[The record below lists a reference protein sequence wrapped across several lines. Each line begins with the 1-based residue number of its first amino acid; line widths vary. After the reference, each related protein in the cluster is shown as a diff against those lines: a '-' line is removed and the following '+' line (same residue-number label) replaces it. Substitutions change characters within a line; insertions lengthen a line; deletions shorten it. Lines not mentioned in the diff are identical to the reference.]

1 MDWLRALFT
10 DTNAVAHIILVYALV
25 VALGTLLG
33 RIKVAGISLGVTFV
47 LFVGLAAGHF
57 GLTVPEP
64 VLFFIRDFGLTL
76 FIFFVGLQVGPSFFS
91 SFKSGGLVLNL
102 LTVMIVLLG
111 IVVTVALWF
120 LLKDWVSLPQMLG
133 VHYGAVTNT
142 PGLGATQEALDLLHY
157 EGENIAV
164 AYACAYPLGVVGA
177 IFSAVLLRKIF
188 SIDLAEED
196 KHWETEEK
204 EHNREPIFFHVEVT
218 NPAVAGKTL
227 GAIREFTGRSFICS
241 RILSKGELSSPTAE
255 TVVQEGDVLRI
266 VAAPEDRLPVTAFF
280 GGEKQGVD
288 LATEKSPL
296 ATRTIL
302 ITREKFNGMTL
313 KALALNQMDGV
324 NITRVFRAGM
334 TLFPYSNLHLQVGDQ
349 VYCVGPEPALQRL
362 ETLLGNK
369 MKKLYHPNIFTIFV
383 GLACLGEHSDCGAR
397 YARALEA
404 RSCGRAAHR
413 RDSSRTLR
421 ELRPARHLHD
431 AVGEPHDARNRDFA
445 LSGERR
451 PRRGRELRRRHHAGE
466 RASLRAPRAFRH
478 AHSAH
483 RRGDR
488 RKKGLQNQLP
498 QHRGPHGGRND
509 RSSCAR
515 LRGDLV
521 GEKFL
526 VGCVFD
532 RLSSGDVPSHPHGAA
547 PSGAS
552 LGLCFLKKTPH
563 RQEKKASGR
572 RVRRLF
578 RRNSGKPRT
587 GAGGRLGLEWST
599 EHK

>member
-218 NPAVAGKTL
+218 NPAVAGKSL

-383 GLACLGEHSDCGAR
+383 GLAFGIVLGSIPIAVPGMPAPLKLGLAGGPLIVAILLGRFGNFAR
-397 YARALEA
+397 LVTYTTQSASLMM
-404 RSCGRAAHR
+404 
-413 RDSSRTLR
+413 R
-421 ELRPARHLHD
+421 EIGISLFLAS
-431 AVGEPHDARNRDFA
+431 VGLA
-445 LSGERR
+445 
-451 PRRGRELRRRHHAGE
+451 AGE
-466 RASLRAPRAFRH
+466 SFVAAITQ
-478 AHSAH
+478 
-483 RRGDR
+483 GN
-488 RKKGLQNQLP
+488 GLLYV
-498 QHRGPHGGRND
+498 
-509 RSSCAR
+509 
-515 LRGDLV
+515 L
-521 GEKFL
+521 
-526 VGCVFD
+526 
-532 RLSSGDVPSHPHGAA
+532 
-547 PSGAS
+547 
-552 LGLCFLKKTPH
+552 LGLFVTLIPLIVVGIVARKVYRINYHSIVGLMAGATTDPPALAYAATLS
-563 RQEKKASGR
+563 EK
-572 RVRRLF
+572 
-578 RRNSGKPRT
+578 NSSSVAYSPVYPLAMLLRILT
-587 GAGGRLGLEWST
+587 GQLLLVLLWGFIS
-599 EHK
+599 

>member
-362 ETLLGNK
+362 EMLLGNK

-383 GLACLGEHSDCGAR
+383 GLAFGIVLGSIPIAVPGMPAPLKLGLAGGPLIVAILLGRFGNFAR
-397 YARALEA
+397 LVTYTTQSASLMM
-404 RSCGRAAHR
+404 
-413 RDSSRTLR
+413 R
-421 ELRPARHLHD
+421 EIGISLFLAS
-431 AVGEPHDARNRDFA
+431 VGLA
-445 LSGERR
+445 
-451 PRRGRELRRRHHAGE
+451 AGE
-466 RASLRAPRAFRH
+466 SFVAAITQ
-478 AHSAH
+478 
-483 RRGDR
+483 GN
-488 RKKGLQNQLP
+488 GLLYV
-498 QHRGPHGGRND
+498 
-509 RSSCAR
+509 
-515 LRGDLV
+515 L
-521 GEKFL
+521 
-526 VGCVFD
+526 
-532 RLSSGDVPSHPHGAA
+532 
-547 PSGAS
+547 
-552 LGLCFLKKTPH
+552 LGLFVTLIPLIVVGIVARKVYRINYHSIVGLMAGATTDPPALAYAATLSEKNSSSVAYSTVYPLAMFL
-563 RQEKKASGR
+563 RI
-572 RVRRLF
+572 L
-578 RRNSGKPRT
+578 T
-587 GAGGRLGLEWST
+587 GQLLLVLLWGFVA
-599 EHK
+599 

>member
-241 RILSKGELSSPTAE
+241 RILSKGELTSPTAE

-383 GLACLGEHSDCGAR
+383 GLAFGIVLGSIPIAVPGMPAPLKLGLAGGPLIVAILLGRFGNFAR
-397 YARALEA
+397 LVTYTTQSASLMM
-404 RSCGRAAHR
+404 
-413 RDSSRTLR
+413 R
-421 ELRPARHLHD
+421 EIGISLFLAS
-431 AVGEPHDARNRDFA
+431 VGLA
-445 LSGERR
+445 
-451 PRRGRELRRRHHAGE
+451 AGE
-466 RASLRAPRAFRH
+466 SFVAAITQ
-478 AHSAH
+478 
-483 RRGDR
+483 GN
-488 RKKGLQNQLP
+488 GLLYV
-498 QHRGPHGGRND
+498 
-509 RSSCAR
+509 
-515 LRGDLV
+515 L
-521 GEKFL
+521 
-526 VGCVFD
+526 
-532 RLSSGDVPSHPHGAA
+532 
-547 PSGAS
+547 
-552 LGLCFLKKTPH
+552 LGLFVTLIPLIVVGIVARKVYRINYHSIVGLMAGATTDPPALAYAATLSEKNSSSVAYSTVYPLAMFL
-563 RQEKKASGR
+563 RI
-572 RVRRLF
+572 L
-578 RRNSGKPRT
+578 T
-587 GAGGRLGLEWST
+587 GQLLLVLLWGFVS
-599 EHK
+599 

>member
-33 RIKVAGISLGVTFV
+33 RLKVAGISLGVTFV

-362 ETLLGNK
+362 EMLLGNK

-383 GLACLGEHSDCGAR
+383 GLAFGIVLGSIPIAVPGMPAPLKLGLAGGPLIVAILLGRFGNFAR
-397 YARALEA
+397 LVTYTTQSASLMM
-404 RSCGRAAHR
+404 
-413 RDSSRTLR
+413 R
-421 ELRPARHLHD
+421 EIGISLFLAS
-431 AVGEPHDARNRDFA
+431 VGLA
-445 LSGERR
+445 
-451 PRRGRELRRRHHAGE
+451 AGE
-466 RASLRAPRAFRH
+466 SFVAAITQ
-478 AHSAH
+478 
-483 RRGDR
+483 GN
-488 RKKGLQNQLP
+488 GLLYV
-498 QHRGPHGGRND
+498 
-509 RSSCAR
+509 
-515 LRGDLV
+515 L
-521 GEKFL
+521 
-526 VGCVFD
+526 
-532 RLSSGDVPSHPHGAA
+532 
-547 PSGAS
+547 
-552 LGLCFLKKTPH
+552 LGLFVTLIPLIVVGIVARKVYRINYHSIVGLMAGATTDPPALAYAATLSEKNSSSVAYSTVYPLAMFL
-563 RQEKKASGR
+563 RI
-572 RVRRLF
+572 L
-578 RRNSGKPRT
+578 T
-587 GAGGRLGLEWST
+587 GQLLLVLLWGFVS
-599 EHK
+599 

>member
-280 GGEKQGVD
+280 GGEKLGVD

-383 GLACLGEHSDCGAR
+383 GLAFGIVLGSIPIAVPGMPAPLKLGLAGGPLIVAILLGRFGNFAR
-397 YARALEA
+397 LVTYTTQSASLMM
-404 RSCGRAAHR
+404 
-413 RDSSRTLR
+413 R
-421 ELRPARHLHD
+421 EIGISLFLAS
-431 AVGEPHDARNRDFA
+431 VGLA
-445 LSGERR
+445 
-451 PRRGRELRRRHHAGE
+451 AGE
-466 RASLRAPRAFRH
+466 SFVAAITQ
-478 AHSAH
+478 
-483 RRGDR
+483 GN
-488 RKKGLQNQLP
+488 GLLYV
-498 QHRGPHGGRND
+498 
-509 RSSCAR
+509 A
-515 LRGDLV
+515 
-521 GEKFL
+521 
-526 VGCVFD
+526 
-532 RLSSGDVPSHPHGAA
+532 
-547 PSGAS
+547 
-552 LGLCFLKKTPH
+552 LGLFVTLIPLIVVGVVARKVYRINYHSIVGLMAGATTDPPALAYAATLSEKNSSSVAYSTVYPLAMFL
-563 RQEKKASGR
+563 RI
-572 RVRRLF
+572 L
-578 RRNSGKPRT
+578 T
-587 GAGGRLGLEWST
+587 GQLLLVLLWGFIS
-599 EHK
+599 

>member
-33 RIKVAGISLGVTFV
+33 RIKVAGVSLGVTFV

-91 SFKSGGLVLNL
+91 SFKSGGFVLNL

-383 GLACLGEHSDCGAR
+383 GLAFGIVLGSIPIAVPGMPAPLKLGLAGGPLIVAILLGRFGNFAR
-397 YARALEA
+397 LVTYTTQSASLMM
-404 RSCGRAAHR
+404 
-413 RDSSRTLR
+413 R
-421 ELRPARHLHD
+421 EIGISLFLAS
-431 AVGEPHDARNRDFA
+431 VGLA
-445 LSGERR
+445 
-451 PRRGRELRRRHHAGE
+451 AGE
-466 RASLRAPRAFRH
+466 SFVAAITQ
-478 AHSAH
+478 
-483 RRGDR
+483 GN
-488 RKKGLQNQLP
+488 GLLYV
-498 QHRGPHGGRND
+498 
-509 RSSCAR
+509 
-515 LRGDLV
+515 L
-521 GEKFL
+521 
-526 VGCVFD
+526 
-532 RLSSGDVPSHPHGAA
+532 
-547 PSGAS
+547 
-552 LGLCFLKKTPH
+552 LGLFVTLIPLIVVGIVARKVYRINYHSIVGLMAGATTDPPALAYAATLSEKNSSSVAYSTVYPLAMFL
-563 RQEKKASGR
+563 RI
-572 RVRRLF
+572 L
-578 RRNSGKPRT
+578 T
-587 GAGGRLGLEWST
+587 GQLLLVLLWGFIS
-599 EHK
+599 

>member
-133 VHYGAVTNT
+133 IHYGAVTNT

-288 LATEKSPL
+288 LVTEKSPL

-383 GLACLGEHSDCGAR
+383 GLAFGIVLGSIPIAVPGMPAPLKLGLAGGPLIVAILLGRFGNFAR
-397 YARALEA
+397 LVTYTTQSASLMM
-404 RSCGRAAHR
+404 
-413 RDSSRTLR
+413 R
-421 ELRPARHLHD
+421 EIGISLFLAS
-431 AVGEPHDARNRDFA
+431 VGLA
-445 LSGERR
+445 
-451 PRRGRELRRRHHAGE
+451 AGE
-466 RASLRAPRAFRH
+466 SFVAAITQ
-478 AHSAH
+478 
-483 RRGDR
+483 GN
-488 RKKGLQNQLP
+488 GLLYV
-498 QHRGPHGGRND
+498 
-509 RSSCAR
+509 
-515 LRGDLV
+515 L
-521 GEKFL
+521 
-526 VGCVFD
+526 
-532 RLSSGDVPSHPHGAA
+532 
-547 PSGAS
+547 
-552 LGLCFLKKTPH
+552 LGLFVTLIPLIVVGIVARKVYRINYHSIVGLMAGATTDPPALAYAATLSEKNSSSVAYSTVYPLAMFL
-563 RQEKKASGR
+563 RI
-572 RVRRLF
+572 L
-578 RRNSGKPRT
+578 T
-587 GAGGRLGLEWST
+587 GQLLLVLLWGFVS
-599 EHK
+599 

>member
-313 KALALNQMDGV
+313 KGLALNQMDGV

-383 GLACLGEHSDCGAR
+383 GLALGIVLGSIPIAVPGMPAPLKLGLAGGPLIVAILLGRFGNFAR
-397 YARALEA
+397 LVTYTTQSASLMM
-404 RSCGRAAHR
+404 
-413 RDSSRTLR
+413 R
-421 ELRPARHLHD
+421 EIGISLFLAS
-431 AVGEPHDARNRDFA
+431 VGLA
-445 LSGERR
+445 
-451 PRRGRELRRRHHAGE
+451 AGE
-466 RASLRAPRAFRH
+466 SFVAAITQ
-478 AHSAH
+478 
-483 RRGDR
+483 GN
-488 RKKGLQNQLP
+488 GLLYV
-498 QHRGPHGGRND
+498 
-509 RSSCAR
+509 
-515 LRGDLV
+515 L
-521 GEKFL
+521 
-526 VGCVFD
+526 
-532 RLSSGDVPSHPHGAA
+532 
-547 PSGAS
+547 
-552 LGLCFLKKTPH
+552 LGLFVTLIPLIVVGIVARKVYRINYHSIVGLMAGATTDPPALAYAATLSEKNSSSVAYSTVYPLAMFL
-563 RQEKKASGR
+563 RI
-572 RVRRLF
+572 L
-578 RRNSGKPRT
+578 T
-587 GAGGRLGLEWST
+587 GQLLLVLLWGFIS
-599 EHK
+599 

>member
-241 RILSKGELSSPTAE
+241 RILSKGKLSSPTAE

-383 GLACLGEHSDCGAR
+383 GLAFGIVLGSIPIAVPGMPAPLKLGLAGGPLIVAILLGRFGNFAR
-397 YARALEA
+397 LVTYTTQSASLMM
-404 RSCGRAAHR
+404 
-413 RDSSRTLR
+413 RDIGISLFLAS
-421 ELRPARHLHD
+421 
-431 AVGEPHDARNRDFA
+431 VGLA
-445 LSGERR
+445 
-451 PRRGRELRRRHHAGE
+451 AGE
-466 RASLRAPRAFRH
+466 SFVAAITQ
-478 AHSAH
+478 
-483 RRGDR
+483 GN
-488 RKKGLQNQLP
+488 GLLYV
-498 QHRGPHGGRND
+498 
-509 RSSCAR
+509 
-515 LRGDLV
+515 L
-521 GEKFL
+521 
-526 VGCVFD
+526 
-532 RLSSGDVPSHPHGAA
+532 
-547 PSGAS
+547 
-552 LGLCFLKKTPH
+552 LGLFVTLIPLIVVGIVARKVYRINYHSIVGLMAGATTDPPALAYAATLSEKNSSSVAYSTVYPLAMFL
-563 RQEKKASGR
+563 RI
-572 RVRRLF
+572 L
-578 RRNSGKPRT
+578 T
-587 GAGGRLGLEWST
+587 GQLLLVLLWGFIS
-599 EHK
+599 

>member
-241 RILSKGELSSPTAE
+241 RILSKGKLSSPTAE

-383 GLACLGEHSDCGAR
+383 GLAFGIVLGSIPIAVSGMPAPLKLGLAGGPLIVAILLGRFGNFAR
-397 YARALEA
+397 LVTYTTQSASLMM
-404 RSCGRAAHR
+404 
-413 RDSSRTLR
+413 R
-421 ELRPARHLHD
+421 EIGISLFLAS
-431 AVGEPHDARNRDFA
+431 VGLA
-445 LSGERR
+445 
-451 PRRGRELRRRHHAGE
+451 AGE
-466 RASLRAPRAFRH
+466 SFVAAITQ
-478 AHSAH
+478 
-483 RRGDR
+483 GN
-488 RKKGLQNQLP
+488 GLLYV
-498 QHRGPHGGRND
+498 
-509 RSSCAR
+509 
-515 LRGDLV
+515 L
-521 GEKFL
+521 
-526 VGCVFD
+526 
-532 RLSSGDVPSHPHGAA
+532 
-547 PSGAS
+547 
-552 LGLCFLKKTPH
+552 LGLFVTLIPLIVVGIVARKVYRINYHSIVGLMAGATTDPPALAYAATLSEKNSSSVAYSTVYPLAMFL
-563 RQEKKASGR
+563 RI
-572 RVRRLF
+572 L
-578 RRNSGKPRT
+578 T
-587 GAGGRLGLEWST
+587 GQLLLVLLWGFIS
-599 EHK
+599 

>member
-383 GLACLGEHSDCGAR
+383 GLAFGIVLGSIPIAVPGMPAPLKLGLAGGPLIVAILLGRFGNFAR
-397 YARALEA
+397 LV
-404 RSCGRAAHR
+404 
-413 RDSSRTLR
+413 
-421 ELRPARHLHD
+421 D

-509 RSSCAR
+509 RSSR
-515 LRGDLV
+515 LGLRGDLV
-521 GEKFL
+521 GEEFL

-552 LGLCFLKKTPH
+552 LGLCCLKKTPH
-563 RQEKKASGR
+563 RQEKR
-572 RVRRLF
+572 RRAAGF
-578 RRNSGKPRT
+578 
-587 GAGGRLGLEWST
+587 GAFFDETRENRGLAREGAWD
-599 EHK
+599 

>member
-33 RIKVAGISLGVTFV
+33 RLKVAGISLGVTFV

-227 GAIREFTGRSFICS
+227 GAIREFTGRSFISS

-383 GLACLGEHSDCGAR
+383 GLAFGIVLGSIPIAVPGMPAPLKLGLAGGPLIVAILLGRFGNFAR
-397 YARALEA
+397 LVTYTTQSASLMM
-404 RSCGRAAHR
+404 
-413 RDSSRTLR
+413 R
-421 ELRPARHLHD
+421 EIGISLFLAS
-431 AVGEPHDARNRDFA
+431 VGLA
-445 LSGERR
+445 
-451 PRRGRELRRRHHAGE
+451 AGE
-466 RASLRAPRAFRH
+466 SFVAAITQ
-478 AHSAH
+478 
-483 RRGDR
+483 GN
-488 RKKGLQNQLP
+488 GLLYV
-498 QHRGPHGGRND
+498 
-509 RSSCAR
+509 A
-515 LRGDLV
+515 
-521 GEKFL
+521 
-526 VGCVFD
+526 
-532 RLSSGDVPSHPHGAA
+532 
-547 PSGAS
+547 
-552 LGLCFLKKTPH
+552 LGLFVTLIPLIVVGIVARKVYRINYHSIVGLMAGATTDPPALAYAATLSEKNSSSVAYSTVYPLAMFL
-563 RQEKKASGR
+563 RI
-572 RVRRLF
+572 L
-578 RRNSGKPRT
+578 T
-587 GAGGRLGLEWST
+587 GQLLLVLLWGFIS
-599 EHK
+599 

>member
-111 IVVTVALWF
+111 IVVTVVLWF

-177 IFSAVLLRKIF
+177 IFCAVLLRKVF

-241 RILSKGELSSPTAE
+241 RILSKGELTSPTAE
-255 TVVQEGDVLRI
+255 TVVKEGDVLRI
-266 VAAPEDRLPVTAFF
+266 VAAPDDRLPVTAFF
-280 GGEKQGVD
+280 GGEKKGVD
-288 LATEKSPL
+288 LANEKSPL

-313 KALALNQMDGV
+313 KDLALNQMDGV

-369 MKKLYHPNIFTIFV
+369 VKKLYHPNIFTIFV
-383 GLACLGEHSDCGAR
+383 GLALGIVLGSIPIAVPGMPAPLKLGLAGGPLIVAILLGRFGNFAR
-397 YARALEA
+397 LVTYTTQSASLMM
-404 RSCGRAAHR
+404 
-413 RDSSRTLR
+413 R
-421 ELRPARHLHD
+421 EIGISLFLAS
-431 AVGEPHDARNRDFA
+431 VGLA
-445 LSGERR
+445 
-451 PRRGRELRRRHHAGE
+451 AGE
-466 RASLRAPRAFRH
+466 SFVAALTQ
-478 AHSAH
+478 
-483 RRGDR
+483 GN
-488 RKKGLQNQLP
+488 GLLYV
-498 QHRGPHGGRND
+498 
-509 RSSCAR
+509 
-515 LRGDLV
+515 L
-521 GEKFL
+521 
-526 VGCVFD
+526 
-532 RLSSGDVPSHPHGAA
+532 
-547 PSGAS
+547 
-552 LGLCFLKKTPH
+552 LGLFVTLIPLLVVGVVARKVFHINYHSIVGLMAGATTDPPALAYAATLSEKNSSSVAYSTVYPLAMFL
-563 RQEKKASGR
+563 RI
-572 RVRRLF
+572 L
-578 RRNSGKPRT
+578 T
-587 GAGGRLGLEWST
+587 GQLLLVLLWGFIS
-599 EHK
+599 

>member
-33 RIKVAGISLGVTFV
+33 RVKVAGISLGVTFV

-383 GLACLGEHSDCGAR
+383 GLAFGIVLGSIPIAVPGMPAPLKLGLAGGPLIVAILLGRFGNFAR
-397 YARALEA
+397 LVTYTTQSASLMM
-404 RSCGRAAHR
+404 
-413 RDSSRTLR
+413 R
-421 ELRPARHLHD
+421 EIGISLFLAS
-431 AVGEPHDARNRDFA
+431 VGLA
-445 LSGERR
+445 
-451 PRRGRELRRRHHAGE
+451 AGE
-466 RASLRAPRAFRH
+466 SFVAAITQ
-478 AHSAH
+478 
-483 RRGDR
+483 GN
-488 RKKGLQNQLP
+488 GLLYV
-498 QHRGPHGGRND
+498 
-509 RSSCAR
+509 
-515 LRGDLV
+515 L
-521 GEKFL
+521 
-526 VGCVFD
+526 
-532 RLSSGDVPSHPHGAA
+532 
-547 PSGAS
+547 
-552 LGLCFLKKTPH
+552 LGLFVTLIPLIVVGIVARKVYRINYHSIVGLMAGATTDPPALAYAATLSEKNSSSVAYSTVYPLAMFL
-563 RQEKKASGR
+563 RI
-572 RVRRLF
+572 L
-578 RRNSGKPRT
+578 T
-587 GAGGRLGLEWST
+587 GQLLLVLLWGFVA
-599 EHK
+599 

>member
-1 MDWLRALFT
+1 MDWLRALFA

-47 LFVGLAAGHF
+47 LFVGLAAGHL

-383 GLACLGEHSDCGAR
+383 GLAFGIVLGSIPIAVPGMPAPLKLGLAGGPLIVAILLGRFGNFAR
-397 YARALEA
+397 LVTYTTQSASLMM
-404 RSCGRAAHR
+404 
-413 RDSSRTLR
+413 R
-421 ELRPARHLHD
+421 EIGISLFLAS
-431 AVGEPHDARNRDFA
+431 VGLA
-445 LSGERR
+445 
-451 PRRGRELRRRHHAGE
+451 AGE
-466 RASLRAPRAFRH
+466 SFVAAITQ
-478 AHSAH
+478 
-483 RRGDR
+483 GN
-488 RKKGLQNQLP
+488 GLLYV
-498 QHRGPHGGRND
+498 
-509 RSSCAR
+509 
-515 LRGDLV
+515 L
-521 GEKFL
+521 
-526 VGCVFD
+526 
-532 RLSSGDVPSHPHGAA
+532 
-547 PSGAS
+547 
-552 LGLCFLKKTPH
+552 LGLFVTLIPLIVVGIVARKVYRINYHSIVGLMAGATTDPPALAYAATLSEKNSSSVAYSTVYPLAMFL
-563 RQEKKASGR
+563 RI
-572 RVRRLF
+572 L
-578 RRNSGKPRT
+578 T
-587 GAGGRLGLEWST
+587 GQLLLVLLWGFIS
-599 EHK
+599 

>member
-133 VHYGAVTNT
+133 IHYGAVTNT

-383 GLACLGEHSDCGAR
+383 GLAFGIVLGSIPIAVPGMPAPLKLGLAGGPLIVAILLGRFGNFAR
-397 YARALEA
+397 LVTYTTQSASLMM
-404 RSCGRAAHR
+404 
-413 RDSSRTLR
+413 R
-421 ELRPARHLHD
+421 EIGISLFLAS
-431 AVGEPHDARNRDFA
+431 VGLA
-445 LSGERR
+445 
-451 PRRGRELRRRHHAGE
+451 AGE
-466 RASLRAPRAFRH
+466 SFVAAITQ
-478 AHSAH
+478 
-483 RRGDR
+483 GN
-488 RKKGLQNQLP
+488 GLLYV
-498 QHRGPHGGRND
+498 
-509 RSSCAR
+509 
-515 LRGDLV
+515 L
-521 GEKFL
+521 
-526 VGCVFD
+526 
-532 RLSSGDVPSHPHGAA
+532 
-547 PSGAS
+547 
-552 LGLCFLKKTPH
+552 LGLFVTLIPLIVVGIVARKVYRINYHSIVGLMAGATTDPPALAYAATLSEKNSSSVAYSTVYPLAMFL
-563 RQEKKASGR
+563 RI
-572 RVRRLF
+572 L
-578 RRNSGKPRT
+578 T
-587 GAGGRLGLEWST
+587 GQLLLVLLWGFVS
-599 EHK
+599 

>member
-241 RILSKGELSSPTAE
+241 RILSKGKLSSPTAE

-369 MKKLYHPNIFTIFV
+369 VKKLYHPNIFTIFV
-383 GLACLGEHSDCGAR
+383 GLALGIVLGSIPIAVPGMPAPLKLGLAGGPLIVAILLGRFGNFAR
-397 YARALEA
+397 LVTYTTQSASLMM
-404 RSCGRAAHR
+404 
-413 RDSSRTLR
+413 R
-421 ELRPARHLHD
+421 EIGISLFLAS
-431 AVGEPHDARNRDFA
+431 VGLA
-445 LSGERR
+445 
-451 PRRGRELRRRHHAGE
+451 AGE
-466 RASLRAPRAFRH
+466 SFVAAITQ
-478 AHSAH
+478 
-483 RRGDR
+483 GN
-488 RKKGLQNQLP
+488 GLLYV
-498 QHRGPHGGRND
+498 
-509 RSSCAR
+509 
-515 LRGDLV
+515 L
-521 GEKFL
+521 
-526 VGCVFD
+526 
-532 RLSSGDVPSHPHGAA
+532 
-547 PSGAS
+547 
-552 LGLCFLKKTPH
+552 LGLFVTLIPLLVVGVVARKVFHINFHSIVGLMAGATTDPPALAYAATLSEKNSSSVAYSTVYPLAMFL
-563 RQEKKASGR
+563 RI
-572 RVRRLF
+572 L
-578 RRNSGKPRT
+578 T
-587 GAGGRLGLEWST
+587 GQLLLVLLWGFIS
-599 EHK
+599 

>member
-369 MKKLYHPNIFTIFV
+369 MKKLYPPNIFTIFV
-383 GLACLGEHSDCGAR
+383 GLAFGIVLGSIPIAVPGMPAPLKLGLAGGPLIVAILLGRFGNFAR
-397 YARALEA
+397 LVTYTTQSASLMM
-404 RSCGRAAHR
+404 
-413 RDSSRTLR
+413 R
-421 ELRPARHLHD
+421 EIGISLFLAS
-431 AVGEPHDARNRDFA
+431 VGLA
-445 LSGERR
+445 
-451 PRRGRELRRRHHAGE
+451 AGE
-466 RASLRAPRAFRH
+466 SFVAAITQ
-478 AHSAH
+478 
-483 RRGDR
+483 GN
-488 RKKGLQNQLP
+488 GLLYV
-498 QHRGPHGGRND
+498 
-509 RSSCAR
+509 
-515 LRGDLV
+515 L
-521 GEKFL
+521 
-526 VGCVFD
+526 
-532 RLSSGDVPSHPHGAA
+532 
-547 PSGAS
+547 
-552 LGLCFLKKTPH
+552 LGLFVTLIPLIVVGIVARKVYRINYHSIVGLMAGATTDPPALAYAATLSEKNSSSVAYSTVYPLAMFL
-563 RQEKKASGR
+563 RI
-572 RVRRLF
+572 L
-578 RRNSGKPRT
+578 T
-587 GAGGRLGLEWST
+587 GQLLLVLLWGFIS
-599 EHK
+599 

>member
-33 RIKVAGISLGVTFV
+33 RIKVAGVSLGVTFV

-91 SFKSGGLVLNL
+91 SFKSGGFVLNL

-313 KALALNQMDGV
+313 RALALNQMDGV

-369 MKKLYHPNIFTIFV
+369 VKKLYHPNVFTIFV
-383 GLACLGEHSDCGAR
+383 GLAFGIVLGSIPIAVPGMPAPLKLGLAGGPLIVAILLGRFGNFAR
-397 YARALEA
+397 LVTYTTQSASLMM
-404 RSCGRAAHR
+404 
-413 RDSSRTLR
+413 R
-421 ELRPARHLHD
+421 EIGISLFLAS
-431 AVGEPHDARNRDFA
+431 VGLA
-445 LSGERR
+445 
-451 PRRGRELRRRHHAGE
+451 AGE
-466 RASLRAPRAFRH
+466 SFVAAITQ
-478 AHSAH
+478 
-483 RRGDR
+483 GN
-488 RKKGLQNQLP
+488 GLLYV
-498 QHRGPHGGRND
+498 
-509 RSSCAR
+509 
-515 LRGDLV
+515 L
-521 GEKFL
+521 
-526 VGCVFD
+526 
-532 RLSSGDVPSHPHGAA
+532 
-547 PSGAS
+547 
-552 LGLCFLKKTPH
+552 LGLFVTLIPLIVVGIVARKVYRINYHSIVGLMAGATTDPPALAYAATLSEKNSSSVAYSTVYPLAMFL
-563 RQEKKASGR
+563 RI
-572 RVRRLF
+572 L
-578 RRNSGKPRT
+578 T
-587 GAGGRLGLEWST
+587 GQLLLVLLWGFIS
-599 EHK
+599 

>member
-142 PGLGATQEALDLLHY
+142 PGLGATLEALDLLHY
-157 EGENIAV
+157 EGENLAV

-241 RILSKGELSSPTAE
+241 RILSKGKLSSPTAE

-280 GGEKQGVD
+280 GGEKQGAD

-383 GLACLGEHSDCGAR
+383 GLAFGIVLGSIPIAVPGMPAPLKLGLAGGPLIVAILLGRFGNFAR
-397 YARALEA
+397 LVTYTTQSASLMM
-404 RSCGRAAHR
+404 
-413 RDSSRTLR
+413 R
-421 ELRPARHLHD
+421 EIGISLFLAS
-431 AVGEPHDARNRDFA
+431 VGLA
-445 LSGERR
+445 
-451 PRRGRELRRRHHAGE
+451 AGE
-466 RASLRAPRAFRH
+466 SFVAAITQ
-478 AHSAH
+478 
-483 RRGDR
+483 GN
-488 RKKGLQNQLP
+488 GLLYV
-498 QHRGPHGGRND
+498 
-509 RSSCAR
+509 
-515 LRGDLV
+515 L
-521 GEKFL
+521 
-526 VGCVFD
+526 
-532 RLSSGDVPSHPHGAA
+532 
-547 PSGAS
+547 
-552 LGLCFLKKTPH
+552 LGLFVTLIPLIVVGIVARKVYRINYHSIVGLMAGATTDPPALAYAATLSEKNSSSVAYSTVYPLAMFL
-563 RQEKKASGR
+563 RI
-572 RVRRLF
+572 L
-578 RRNSGKPRT
+578 T
-587 GAGGRLGLEWST
+587 GQLLLVLLWGFIS
-599 EHK
+599 

>member
-33 RIKVAGISLGVTFV
+33 RLKVAGISLGVTFV

-383 GLACLGEHSDCGAR
+383 GLAFGIVLGSIPIAVPGMPAPLKLGLAGGPLIVAILLGRFGNFAR
-397 YARALEA
+397 LVTYTTQSASLMM
-404 RSCGRAAHR
+404 
-413 RDSSRTLR
+413 R
-421 ELRPARHLHD
+421 EIGISLFLAS
-431 AVGEPHDARNRDFA
+431 VGLA
-445 LSGERR
+445 
-451 PRRGRELRRRHHAGE
+451 AGE
-466 RASLRAPRAFRH
+466 SFVAAITQ
-478 AHSAH
+478 
-483 RRGDR
+483 GN
-488 RKKGLQNQLP
+488 GLLYV
-498 QHRGPHGGRND
+498 
-509 RSSCAR
+509 A
-515 LRGDLV
+515 
-521 GEKFL
+521 
-526 VGCVFD
+526 
-532 RLSSGDVPSHPHGAA
+532 
-547 PSGAS
+547 
-552 LGLCFLKKTPH
+552 LGLFVTLIPLIVVGIVARKVYRINYHSIVGLMAGATTDPPALAYAATLSEKNSSSVAYSTVYPLAMFL
-563 RQEKKASGR
+563 RI
-572 RVRRLF
+572 L
-578 RRNSGKPRT
+578 T
-587 GAGGRLGLEWST
+587 GQLLLVLLWGFIS
-599 EHK
+599 

>member
-383 GLACLGEHSDCGAR
+383 GLAFGIVLGSIPIAVPGMPAPLKLGLAGGPLIVAILLGRFGNFAR
-397 YARALEA
+397 LVTYTTQSASLMM
-404 RSCGRAAHR
+404 
-413 RDSSRTLR
+413 R
-421 ELRPARHLHD
+421 EIGISVFLAS
-431 AVGEPHDARNRDFA
+431 VGLA
-445 LSGERR
+445 
-451 PRRGRELRRRHHAGE
+451 AGE
-466 RASLRAPRAFRH
+466 SFVAAITQ
-478 AHSAH
+478 
-483 RRGDR
+483 GN
-488 RKKGLQNQLP
+488 GLLYV
-498 QHRGPHGGRND
+498 
-509 RSSCAR
+509 
-515 LRGDLV
+515 L
-521 GEKFL
+521 
-526 VGCVFD
+526 
-532 RLSSGDVPSHPHGAA
+532 
-547 PSGAS
+547 
-552 LGLCFLKKTPH
+552 LGLFVTLIPLIVVGIVARKVYRINYHSIVGLMAGATTDPPALAYAATLSEKNSSSVAYSTVYPLAMFL
-563 RQEKKASGR
+563 RI
-572 RVRRLF
+572 L
-578 RRNSGKPRT
+578 T
-587 GAGGRLGLEWST
+587 GQLLLVLLWGFIS
-599 EHK
+599 

>member
-102 LTVMIVLLG
+102 LTLMIVLLG

-120 LLKDWVSLPQMLG
+120 LLRDWVTLPQMLG

-157 EGENIAV
+157 KGENIAV
-164 AYACAYPLGVVGA
+164 AYACAYPLGVVGT
-177 IFSAVLLRKIF
+177 IFCAVLLRKVF

-241 RILSKGELSSPTAE
+241 RILSGGELASPTAE
-255 TVVQEGDVLRI
+255 TVVKEGDVLRI
-266 VAAPEDRLPVTAFF
+266 VAEPEDRPAVTAFF
-280 GGEKQGVD
+280 GGEKSGVD
-288 LATEKSPL
+288 LAGEKSPL
-296 ATRTIL
+296 STRTIL
-302 ITREKFNGMTL
+302 ITREKFNGMTMRDL
-313 KALALNQMDGV
+313 SLNQMDGV

-349 VYCVGPEPALQRL
+349 VYCVGPEPALRRL

-369 MKKLYHPNIFTIFV
+369 VKKLYHPNIFTIFV
-383 GLACLGEHSDCGAR
+383 GLALGIVLGSIPIAVPGMPAPLKLGLAGGPLIVAIFLGRFGNFAR
-397 YARALEA
+397 LVTYTTQSASLMM
-404 RSCGRAAHR
+404 
-413 RDSSRTLR
+413 R
-421 ELRPARHLHD
+421 EIGISLFLAS
-431 AVGEPHDARNRDFA
+431 VGLA
-445 LSGERR
+445 
-451 PRRGRELRRRHHAGE
+451 AGE
-466 RASLRAPRAFRH
+466 SFVAAITQ
-478 AHSAH
+478 
-483 RRGDR
+483 GN
-488 RKKGLQNQLP
+488 GLLYV
-498 QHRGPHGGRND
+498 
-509 RSSCAR
+509 A
-515 LRGDLV
+515 
-521 GEKFL
+521 
-526 VGCVFD
+526 
-532 RLSSGDVPSHPHGAA
+532 
-547 PSGAS
+547 
-552 LGLCFLKKTPH
+552 LGLFVTLIPLIVVGVV
-563 RQEKKASGR
+563 AR
-572 RVRRLF
+572 RVFKINYHSIVGLMAGATTDPPALAYAATLSEK
-578 RRNSGKPRT
+578 NSSSVAYSTVYPLAMFLRILT
-587 GAGGRLGLEWST
+587 GQLLLVLLWGFVS
-599 EHK
+599 